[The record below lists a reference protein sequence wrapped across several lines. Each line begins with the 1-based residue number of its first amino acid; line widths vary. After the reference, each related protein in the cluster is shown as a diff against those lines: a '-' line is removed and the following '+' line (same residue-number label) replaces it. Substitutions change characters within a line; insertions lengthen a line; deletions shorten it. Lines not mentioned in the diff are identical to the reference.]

1 MIELSTRWRLRT
13 LPRQRIGN
21 QWALRCAAFGFR
33 ISEKRQITVA
43 RLTRVQDL
51 TLIGRFVIKKVARR
65 SLRSLGA
72 TEGKYFFWNWI
83 ADLTERNPPT
93 AGSASATAGSLRAST
108 ASPTTKT
115 FMTNAVTSDGTR
127 ETASREGSME
137 GQPGTLERVRI
148 AQGIALRCPL
158 PFRSRVGSCLP
169 STPDGPTS
177 NRLPE

>member
-127 ETASREGSME
+127 ETASREGSVWKFN
-137 GQPGTLERVRI
+137 Q
-148 AQGIALRCPL
+148 ALWKEFESPRGYPSAAPCL
-158 PFRSRVGSCLP
+158 SISRWVAP
-169 STPDGPTS
+169 SLDARRT
-177 NRLPE
+177 NL